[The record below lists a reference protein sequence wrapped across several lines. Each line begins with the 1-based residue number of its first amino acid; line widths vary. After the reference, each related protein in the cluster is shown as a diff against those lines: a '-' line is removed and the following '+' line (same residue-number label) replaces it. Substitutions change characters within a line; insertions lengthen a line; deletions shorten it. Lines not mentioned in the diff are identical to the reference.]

1 MDSHTFPV
9 ALKGKCQYM
18 PLLKT
23 VHLNLKGNWIL
34 TCQKQATV
42 SDQPGMAEVP
52 ALPGSACEKVVEE
65 ICTWFHQ
72 FLKIACL
79 KLVVFQYRTNVIDVN

>member
-52 ALPGSACEKVVEE
+52 GSAWEKVSEE
-65 ICTWFHQ
+65 ICTILENSMLETLF
-72 FLKIACL
+72 
-79 KLVVFQYRTNVIDVN
+79 

>member
-34 TCQKQATV
+34 TCRKQATV
-42 SDQPGMAEVP
+42 SDLPGMAEVP
-52 ALPGSACEKVVEE
+52 ALPGSACEKS
-65 ICTWFHQ
+65 F
-72 FLKIACL
+72 
-79 KLVVFQYRTNVIDVN
+79 

>member
-1 MDSHTFPV
+1 MDAHTFPV
-9 ALKGKCQYM
+9 GLKGKCQYM

-42 SDQPGMAEVP
+42 SDLPGMAEVP
-52 ALPGSACEKVVEE
+52 GPACDELIDEILLWFGQSLKRLCSKYCTVV
-65 ICTWFHQ
+65 
-72 FLKIACL
+72 LKSRQSH
-79 KLVVFQYRTNVIDVN
+79 KFE